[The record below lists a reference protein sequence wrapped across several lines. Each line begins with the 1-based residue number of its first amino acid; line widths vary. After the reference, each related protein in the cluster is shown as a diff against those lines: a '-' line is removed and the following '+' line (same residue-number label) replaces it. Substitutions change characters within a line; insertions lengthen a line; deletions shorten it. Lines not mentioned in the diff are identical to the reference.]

1 MKLESISAYYEDNID
16 SQMAYDQQFLKEAN
30 TKQKNMIRFWESR
43 DYAVVLGLSN
53 KKEEHAFIER
63 CQKDGVAIIK
73 RSSGGGSVLQGP
85 GCINYAVYLNYDD
98 FPICKNLNS
107 TSDFVLSTVCKALH
121 TCGRDAQ
128 IKGISDIAIGD
139 KKCIGHAQR
148 RLKHACLFHG
158 SMLNTFDMS
167 KISAYLKYP
176 PKYPEYRKKRNH
188 DDFLCNLQLEPQRL
202 MDSIKDAFLNA
213 SIKTA

>member
-1 MKLESISAYYEDNID
+1 MN
-16 SQMAYDQQFLKEAN
+16 YDKALLAQAN
-30 TKQKNMIRFWESR
+30 TKQKNFIRFWESK

-98 FPICKNLNS
+98 YPICKNLNS
-107 TSDFVLSTVCKALH
+107 TSDFVLSTVCKALNA
-121 TCGRDAQ
+121 CSRDAQ

-158 SMLNTFDMS
+158 SMLNTFDIS
-167 KISAYLKYP
+167 KISTYLKYP
-176 PKYPEYRKKRNH
+176 PKYPEYRKNRAH
-188 DDFLCNLQLEPQRL
+188 DAFLCNLQLEPQQL